1 MINFRTFAATKIR
14 PSSIIENEKVENIN
28 FLRLVIIILL
38 KIERKRVNLPR
49 KCVPSLCEDNV
60 TTFGDPITLEL

>member
-14 PSSIIENEKVENIN
+14 LSSIIENEKVANIN
-28 FLRLVIIILL
+28 FLRSGIILL
-38 KIERKRVNLPR
+38 KIEEKKGVKLSK

-60 TTFGDPITLEL
+60 LHLVTQ